1 MKFGHNGTCAD
12 INACF
17 FLSNLFNAFLKCMIE
32 TYNNTLKLLL
42 CLFAKIRMVIGDAG
56 EL

>member
-17 FLSNLFNAFLKCMIE
+17 FLSNLFNAFLKYMIE
-32 TYNNTLKLLL
+32 TYNNTIKLLL